1 MDVLKCQRVSKS
13 CVTFLSVWCSLRNTF
28 LPESLGAPFRR
39 CADGVPEWFETNVRP
54 HRLATADDRVA
65 VAVEEAVYVSQD
77 GGRTWKVAAT
87 GLPAVRAVAVT

>member
-1 MDVLKCQRVSKS
+1 LFVGASSGPFSHDAAVYRA
-13 CVTFLSVWCSLRNTF
+13 
-28 LPESLGAPFRR
+28 ESLGAPFRR